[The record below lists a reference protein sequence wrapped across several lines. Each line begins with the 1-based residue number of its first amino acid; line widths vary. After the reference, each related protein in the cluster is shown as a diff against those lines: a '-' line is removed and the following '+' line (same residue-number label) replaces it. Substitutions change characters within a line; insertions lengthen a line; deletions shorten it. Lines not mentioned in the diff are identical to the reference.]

1 MAPRGPAKAR
11 DYDYSNVGKA
21 GRGPQKVL
29 RNGLTSSRRTGITL
43 AEGKR
48 DEHGMEEVEGIFSSP
63 EKSPARENGA
73 DNSESMGSDMSM
85 DEGNGL
91 GPADFLKGRNGSRTP
106 HLPPPVAR
114 SPTKTGMTGSPR
126 RTPGLRSSQSPQ
138 RDLPS
143 SSPSDGRSVKRDSR
157 RDVSPLTDR
166 SINATP
172 SLEHSNVTHGKGRM
186 VEKVASVNLSDS
198 DENGDE
204 IGDENGD
211 LLDQIELGGDSFN
224 AGDDQFLGDET
235 ELPENSGDEPPQA
248 SAPEKLKGTRWRKP
262 AESAKST
269 KAPAPQNK
277 PNERETTQKRKRAG
291 RPPKSQIQAADD
303 ADEQRLPKK
312 AKTSE
317 PKRRITG
324 SSGDP
329 ELDKVVDNYVNRT
342 GPLKGRSLYILK
354 KEAPTDPST
363 THTRSGRVSVRPLAY
378 WKNERCVYGDEEAVE
393 GQRYPLSKI
402 KEIIRTEELEPE
414 KKQKRRSKKSKSK
427 KSKDSDSDSEEDQ
440 YRDPYEEKGG
450 VLHGYIR
457 KWDNET
463 GTALDEEEVLDIA
476 YAPSGIETRDVKGAS
491 FRFAKLLSSPF
502 IGSGIVELP
511 PGGVKKPKN
520 AKKMHMIFYVV
531 NGRVLVDI
539 SGVQFSAGKGCVF
552 QVPRGNYYSFANTYN
567 KDARL
572 FFTQGCV
579 PSTSDGDD
587 APGSASK
594 TDALDGETNTPPAR
608 PKTTAT
614 RATAKNN
621 AAKAANTKAAAKTT
635 AGKGRPKG
643 KQKATA

>member
-11 DYDYSNVGKA
+11 DFDYSNVGKA
-21 GRGPQKVL
+21 GR
-29 RNGLTSSRRTGITL
+29 RTGITL
-43 AEGKR
+43 QEGKR
-48 DEHGMEEVEGIFSSP
+48 DEHGMEEVDGIFSSP
-63 EKSPARENGA
+63 EKSPVKENEF
-73 DNSESMGSDMSM
+73 DRSESLGSDMSI
-85 DEGNGL
+85 DEGNGP
-91 GPADFLKGRNGSRTP
+91 GPVDFLNGLNGSRTP
-106 HLPPPVAR
+106 RLPPPVAR

-143 SSPSDGRSVKRDSR
+143 SSPSDGRSAKRNPR
-157 RDVSPLTDR
+157 RDVSPLTNR

-172 SLEHSNVTHGKGRM
+172 SLEHTNAARAKGTKT
-186 VEKVASVNLSDS
+186 EKPLPISLSDS
-198 DENGDE
+198 DANK
-204 IGDENGD
+204 DENGD
-211 LLDQIELGGDSFN
+211 SLDQADFADGFN
-224 AGDDQFLGDET
+224 AGDDPLLGESSEEPDET
-235 ELPENSGDEPPQA
+235 SGEERPSQNP
-248 SAPEKLKGTRWRKP
+248 APEKRKGPARGRKP
-262 AESAKST
+262 AGATKSAKDTASQDRT
-269 KAPAPQNK
+269 KEQ
-277 PNERETTQKRKRAG
+277 ETTHKRKRPG
-291 RPPKSQIQAADD
+291 RPTKAQNQRRED
-303 ADEQRLPKK
+303 AEEQRPHKK
-312 AKTSE
+312 ARSSE

-324 SSGDP
+324 PSGDP
-329 ELDKVVDNYVNRT
+329 DLDKVVENHVNRT

-354 KEAPTDPST
+354 REAPTDPST
-363 THTRSGRVSVRPLAY
+363 THTRSGRISVRPLAY
-378 WKNERCVYGDEEAVE
+378 WKNERCVYGDEEAAE

-414 KKQKRRSKKSKSK
+414 KKTKRRSKKSKTRK
-427 KSKDSDSDSEEDQ
+427 NKDDESDSEDDQ

-457 KWDNET
+457 KWDNESQ
-463 GTALDEEEVLDIA
+463 AAIDEEEVLDIA

-531 NGRVLVDI
+531 KGRVLVDI

-579 PSTSDGDD
+579 PSTEEGDD

-594 TDALDGETNTPPAR
+594 TDALDGESNTPPTR
-608 PKTTAT
+608 PKATT
-614 RATAKNN
+614 
-621 AAKAANTKAAAKTT
+621 
-635 AGKGRPKG
+635 GKGRPKG
-643 KQKATA
+643 KQKMVA

>member
-1 MAPRGPAKAR
+1 MAPRASLKAR
-11 DYDYSNVGKA
+11 DFDYSNVGKA
-21 GRGPQKVL
+21 G
-29 RNGLTSSRRTGITL
+29 RRTGITL

-48 DEHGMEEVEGIFSSP
+48 DEYGMEEVDGIFSSP
-63 EKSPARENGA
+63 EKSPVQENGF
-73 DNSESMGSDMSM
+73 DNSESIGSDMSI
-85 DEGNGL
+85 DEGNGP
-91 GPADFLKGRNGSRTP
+91 GPADFLNGVNGSRTP
-106 HLPPPVAR
+106 RLPRPIAR
-114 SPTKTGMTGSPR
+114 SPSKSGMTGSPR

-143 SSPSDGRSVKRDSR
+143 SSPSDGRSVR
-157 RDVSPLTDR
+157 RDARRDLSPLTDR

-172 SLEHSNVTHGKGRM
+172 SLEHSHPTRARGLKQ
-186 VEKVASVNLSDS
+186 VEKQPQINYSDS
-198 DENGDE
+198 DANADENGDSFDHSGFVGGFNVVE
-204 IGDENGD
+204 DTMMGDHSEG
-211 LLDQIELGGDSFN
+211 
-224 AGDDQFLGDET
+224 
-235 ELPENSGDEPPQA
+235 PEDNSAEEEPPRIP
-248 SAPEKLKGTRWRKP
+248 APEKRIGSRRGRKP
-262 AESAKST
+262 AGAAKTVSTSASQD
-269 KAPAPQNK
+269 AAE
-277 PNERETTQKRKRAG
+277 ERNSTQKRKRAG
-291 RPPKSQIQAADD
+291 RPPKTQPQPTDDSQD
-303 ADEQRLPKK
+303 QRPQKK
-312 AKTSE
+312 AKISA
-317 PKRRITG
+317 PKRQISG

-329 ELDKVVDNYVNRT
+329 ELDKVVENHINRT
-342 GPLKGRSLYILK
+342 GPLKHRSLYILK
-354 KEAPTDPST
+354 REAPTDPSA

-378 WKNERCVYGDEEAVE
+378 WKNERCVYGDEEAAE
-393 GQRYPLSKI
+393 GQRFPLSKI

-414 KKQKRRSKKSKSK
+414 KKKKRRVKKSNSRKGK
-427 KSKDSDSDSEEDQ
+427 VESDSEDEQ

-463 GTALDEEEVLDIA
+463 QTALDEEEVLDIA

-579 PSTSDGDD
+579 PSSADGDD
-587 APGSASK
+587 TPGSASK
-594 TDALDGETNTPPAR
+594 TDALDGESNTPPAR
-608 PKTTAT
+608 PKGQ
-614 RATAKNN
+614 RA
-621 AAKAANTKAAAKTT
+621 T

-643 KQKATA
+643 KQKVTA

>member
-1 MAPRGPAKAR
+1 MAPRASLKAR
-11 DYDYSNVGKA
+11 DFDYSNVGKA
-21 GRGPQKVL
+21 G
-29 RNGLTSSRRTGITL
+29 RRTGITL

-48 DEHGMEEVEGIFSSP
+48 DEHGMEEVDGIFSSP
-63 EKSPARENGA
+63 EKSPVQVNGFE
-73 DNSESMGSDMSM
+73 NSESIGSDMSM
-85 DEGNGL
+85 DEGMSPQPTKAMKLSTKGNGP
-91 GPADFLKGRNGSRTP
+91 GPADFLNGVNGSRTP
-106 HLPPPVAR
+106 RFPPPVAR
-114 SPTKTGMTGSPR
+114 SPSKSGMTGSPR

-143 SSPSDGRSVKRDSR
+143 SSPSDGRSVRRDSR
-157 RDVSPLTDR
+157 RDLSPLTDR

-172 SLEHSNVTHGKGRM
+172 SLEHSHPARTKGLKKAGKQ
-186 VEKVASVNLSDS
+186 AQINYSDS
-198 DENGDE
+198 DANADENGDSM
-204 IGDENGD
+204 
-211 LLDQIELGGDSFN
+211 DQSGFVGGFN
-224 AGDDQFLGDET
+224 AGDDTMMGD
-235 ELPENSGDEPPQA
+235 NSDEPEDNSAEEGPPQKPAPEKRKGLTRGRKPARAAKTVQA
-248 SAPEKLKGTRWRKP
+248 SASQDATEKRD
-262 AESAKST
+262 
-269 KAPAPQNK
+269 
-277 PNERETTQKRKRAG
+277 TTQKRKRAG
-291 RPPKSQIQAADD
+291 RPPKARPQPMDD
-303 ADEQRLPKK
+303 TQEQRPQKK
-312 AKTSE
+312 AKTSA
-317 PKRRITG
+317 PKRWISG
-324 SSGDP
+324 PSGDP
-329 ELDKVVDNYVNRT
+329 ELDKVVESHINRT
-342 GPLKGRSLYILK
+342 GPLKHRSLYILK
-354 KEAPTDPST
+354 REAPTDSSA

-378 WKNERCVYGDEEAVE
+378 WKNERCVYGDEEAAE
-393 GQRYPLSKI
+393 GQRFPLSKI

-414 KKQKRRSKKSKSK
+414 KKKKRRTKKAKSK
-427 KSKDSDSDSEEDQ
+427 KSRDDSDSEDEQ

-463 GTALDEEEVLDIA
+463 QTALDDEEVLDIA

-579 PSTSDGDD
+579 PSSADGDD

-594 TDALDGETNTPPAR
+594 TDALDGESNTPPAR
-608 PKTTAT
+608 PKGQ
-614 RATAKNN
+614 
-621 AAKAANTKAAAKTT
+621 KAT

-643 KQKATA
+643 KQKATV

>member
-21 GRGPQKVL
+21 GR
-29 RNGLTSSRRTGITL
+29 RTGITL

-48 DEHGMEEVEGIFSSP
+48 DEHGMEEVDGIFSSP
-63 EKSPARENGA
+63 EKSPVGENGF

-85 DEGNGL
+85 DEGNGP
-91 GPADFLKGRNGSRTP
+91 GPADFLNGLNGSRTP

-143 SSPSDGRSVKRDSR
+143 SSPSDGRSAKRDSR
-157 RDVSPLTDR
+157 RDVSPLTNR

-172 SLEHSNVTHGKGRM
+172 SLGHSTAARGTGKKA
-186 VEKVASVNLSDS
+186 EKAAPISLSDS
-198 DENGDE
+198 DVNGDD

-211 LLDQIELGGDSFN
+211 LMDQTELEDSFN
-224 AGDDQFLGDET
+224 AGDDQLLGDESV
-235 ELPENSGDEPPQA
+235 LPEENSGDEPTEEP
-248 SAPEKLKGTRWRKP
+248 APEKPKATNRGRKP
-262 AESAKST
+262 AEGAKSS
-269 KAPAPQNK
+269 KAAASQNRAD
-277 PNERETTQKRKRAG
+277 EQETTQKRKRAG
-291 RPPKSQIQAADD
+291 RPPKSQMQTKDD
-303 ADEQRLPKK
+303 AEGQRPPKK
-312 AKTSE
+312 AKTTE

-324 SSGDP
+324 PSGDP
-329 ELDKVVDNYVNRT
+329 DLDKVVENYVNRT

-414 KKQKRRSKKSKSK
+414 KRQKRRSKKPKSK
-427 KSKDSDSDSEEDQ
+427 KSKDSDSDSEDDQ

-463 GTALDEEEVLDIA
+463 GTAMDEEEVLDIA

-572 FFTQGCV
+572 FFTQGCI
-579 PSTSDGDD
+579 PSAGDGDD

-614 RATAKNN
+614 KTTAAKATTAKNN
-621 AAKAANTKAAAKTT
+621 AAKAANTKAAAKAT

-643 KQKATA
+643 KQKAAA

>member
-1 MAPRGPAKAR
+1 MVPRASLKAR
-11 DYDYSNVGKA
+11 DFDYSNVGKA
-21 GRGPQKVL
+21 G
-29 RNGLTSSRRTGITL
+29 RRTGITL

-48 DEHGMEEVEGIFSSP
+48 DEHGMEEVDGIFSSP
-63 EKSPARENGA
+63 EKSPERENGF
-73 DNSESMGSDMSM
+73 DNSESIGSDMSI
-85 DEGNGL
+85 DEGNGP
-91 GPADFLKGRNGSRTP
+91 GPADFLNGVNGSRTP
-106 HLPPPVAR
+106 RFPRPVAR
-114 SPTKTGMTGSPR
+114 SPSKSGMTGSPR

-138 RDLPS
+138 RHLPS
-143 SSPSDGRSVKRDSR
+143 SSPSDGRSVRRDSR
-157 RDVSPLTDR
+157 REVSPLTDR

-172 SLEHSNVTHGKGRM
+172 SLEHSHAARIRGSKKA
-186 VEKVASVNLSDS
+186 EKPAQIDLSDS
-198 DENGDE
+198 EAN
-204 IGDENGD
+204 GDENGD
-211 LLDQIELGGDSFN
+211 SMDQDGFADSFIT
-224 AGDDQFLGDET
+224 GDDTMMGNN
-235 ELPENSGDEPPQA
+235 PDEPQDN
-248 SAPEKLKGTRWRKP
+248 SAEERPVQNPAPDKRKGPTRGRKP
-262 AESAKST
+262 AGAAKTTQTT
-269 KAPAPQNK
+269 KSQDAT
-277 PNERETTQKRKRAG
+277 REQETIQKRKRAG
-291 RPPKSQIQAADD
+291 RPPKSRSQPTDD
-303 ADEQRLPKK
+303 TEDQGPQKK
-312 AKTSE
+312 VKTTA
-317 PKRRITG
+317 PKRRVSG
-324 SSGDP
+324 PSGDP
-329 ELDKVVDNYVNRT
+329 ELDKVVENYVNRT

-354 KEAPTDPST
+354 RENPADPSA

-378 WKNERCVYGDEEAVE
+378 WKNERCVYGDEEAAE
-393 GQRYPLSKI
+393 GQRFPLSKI

-414 KKQKRRSKKSKSK
+414 KRKKRKAKKSKSK
-427 KSKDSDSDSEEDQ
+427 KSKDDSDSGDDQ

-463 GTALDEEEVLDIA
+463 QTALDEEEVLDIA

-579 PSTSDGDD
+579 PSTAEGDD

-594 TDALDGETNTPPAR
+594 TDALDGESNTPPAR
-608 PKTTAT
+608 PKGQ
-614 RATAKNN
+614 
-621 AAKAANTKAAAKTT
+621 KAM

-643 KQKATA
+643 KQKAAA

>member
-11 DYDYSNVGKA
+11 DYDYSNVGKS
-21 GRGPQKVL
+21 G
-29 RNGLTSSRRTGITL
+29 RRTGITL

-48 DEHGMEEVEGIFSSP
+48 DEHGMEEVDGIFSSP
-63 EKSPARENGA
+63 EKSSAEENGL
-73 DNSESMGSDMSM
+73 NESESIGSDMSM
-85 DEGNGL
+85 DEGNGP
-91 GPADFLKGRNGSRTP
+91 GPADFLNGRRGSRTP

-138 RDLPS
+138 RDRPS
-143 SSPSDGRSVKRDSR
+143 SSPSDGRSVRRDSR

-166 SINATP
+166 SINAMP
-172 SLEHSNVTHGKGRM
+172 SLGHSNAARTKGK
-186 VEKVASVNLSDS
+186 KTDKAAPINLSDS
-198 DENGDE
+198 GANGIEN
-204 IGDENGD
+204 GDENGD
-211 LLDQIELGGDSFN
+211 LFDQTELGDSFN
-224 AGDDQFLGDET
+224 AGDDQMLGDDSV
-235 ELPENSGDEPPQA
+235 LPEENSGEEPPQDT
-248 SAPEKLKGTRWRKP
+248 APEPRRGPTRGRKP
-262 AESAKST
+262 TGGARNAKDTATEDGTEEQES
-269 KAPAPQNK
+269 
-277 PNERETTQKRKRAG
+277 TQKRKRAG
-291 RPPKSQIQAADD
+291 RPPKSQTQPTDD
-303 ADEQRLPKK
+303 TEGQRPPKK
-312 AKTSE
+312 AKTSG
-317 PKRRITG
+317 PKRRVTG
-324 SSGDP
+324 SSGDA
-329 ELDKVVDNYVNRT
+329 ELDKVVENYVNRT

-378 WKNERCVYGDEEAVE
+378 WKNERCVYGDEEAAE

-414 KKQKRRSKKSKSK
+414 KKKKRRGRKSKSK
-427 KSKDSDSDSEEDQ
+427 KSKDDDSDSDDDQ

-457 KWDNET
+457 KWDNEA
-463 GTALDEEEVLDIA
+463 GTAMDEEEVLDIA

-552 QVPRGNYYSFANTYN
+552 QVPRGNYYSFANTYT

-579 PSTSDGDD
+579 PSASDGDE

-608 PKTTAT
+608 PK
-614 RATAKNN
+614 ATAAKPSAAKAS
-621 AAKAANTKAAAKTT
+621 AAKAATTKAATAKAATKAA

-643 KQKATA
+643 KQKAAA